1 MEMNI
6 RMKSFTDDSATYAAP
21 VLLQIAG
28 MARRSKRDFAGYLL
42 EMAAAVLEQ
51 DLPGPNSAEHTAKS

>member
-1 MEMNI
+1 
-6 RMKSFTDDSATYAAP
+6 MKSFTDDSATYAAP

-51 DLPGPNSAEHTAKS
+51 DLPGAEFSRAYCKVLSMRL